1 MRTLLAWWL
10 KMHRRHLANRHARAL
25 AHLDAHTLKDIGLEP
40 WRNSLGSRVETLR
53 NEWQRWYVARVG
65 MY

>member
-10 KMHRRHLANRHARAL
+10 KMHRRHLANRQLREL
-25 AHLDAHTLKDIGLEP
+25 AHLDARTLKDIGVQP
-40 WRNSLGSRVETLR
+40 WNSPVGARVEAMRT
-53 NEWQRWYVARVG
+53 EWQRWNVARVG